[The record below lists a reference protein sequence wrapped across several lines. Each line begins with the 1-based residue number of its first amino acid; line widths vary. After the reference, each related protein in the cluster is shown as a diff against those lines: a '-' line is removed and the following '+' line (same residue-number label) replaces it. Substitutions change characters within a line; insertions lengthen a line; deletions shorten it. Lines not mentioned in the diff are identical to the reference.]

1 MNYTVETD
9 SSQQIVLLMAK
20 TATRFVHMLK
30 RKLES
35 YDNQVVIAETLPQKL
50 TPYFAAFFFN
60 ASERMFRDIVG
71 KFDKRMIFVFFD
83 QKEIAQRCL
92 AQISHNKKGNIKIIN
107 LETSFDYFEKDIE
120 TIFWFSFAP
129 SEEIYLP
136 IYHPKP
142 HHHIEVPKKVI
153 SRPQGPPPF
162 TLAWLNQFLQPRYT
176 ITFIITLIVLIH
188 LLFVPALGFAT
199 YFHYKAARA
208 VEKRDFEK
216 SKQYLAKGTQLLGAA
231 QFLYSYV
238 RPTYSLF
245 SVGII
250 PDNIFVVN
258 QTLSET
264 ITSGSNIYQHGK
276 EFQEMFM
283 LQNKSPSQIEYMAQL
298 KDNLFQRLTDFNQDL
313 MVLEEKIP
321 GWNKA
326 LTDGKKDLREATDI
340 ISLAQRFFPY
350 FDSLFAR
357 KGEKNYLILF
367 ANNMELRPGG
377 GFIGSFAVLRLK
389 NFSIKD
395 LKVYDVYDAD
405 GQLVEHVDA
414 PAPIQIYLGQ
424 PHWFLRDSAFSADF
438 SENYDE
444 AKYFLSKSMNM
455 ERFDGVILVTTT
467 AIQNILGALDTLYIP
482 DFRESVNADNF
493 YMKAQ
498 LHAEKDFFPGSTQKK
513 TFLASVMNQMMIA
526 LPEAS
531 PAKLFQAI
539 KKSLDE
545 KQIVAYFDDAD
556 LQKNLDSMYWSG
568 RTIKPG
574 CSSTNP
580 NCIADYV
587 FPYDANLGVN
597 KANFFIT
604 KYEKLRVNVKEDGTV
619 DHHLSINYKN
629 DSYKDV
635 FPGGTYKN
643 YFQILLPTGVQI
655 KKITLNGK
663 VVNTYDLQSDN
674 YARLGFLTMVEPKS
688 QTLVEIDYT
697 TKKDLS
703 LGSGVYQ
710 LIVQKQIGSPN
721 SDIQLEIQLPKHT
734 YVTNK
739 NFNPLVKDNV
749 IHYNTSLSAD
759 KIFYI
764 EFYLEKYDDSK
775 K

>member
-9 SSQQIVLLMAK
+9 SSQQTVLVMAK

-35 YDNQVVIAETLPQKL
+35 YDNQVVLTDTLPHKL
-50 TPYFAAFFFN
+50 TPYFTAFFFN
-60 ASERMFRDIVG
+60 PSERMFREIVG
-71 KFDKRMIFVFFD
+71 KYDKRMVFIFFD
-83 QKEIAQRCL
+83 QREMAQRCL
-92 AQISHNKKGNIKIIN
+92 NQVAHHKKGTIKIIN
-107 LETSFDYFEKDIE
+107 LETSFDWFEKDIE

-129 SEEIYLP
+129 SEEIFLP
-136 IYHPKP
+136 IHHPKP
-142 HHHIEVPKKVI
+142 HIPTQQQKKVVH
-153 SRPQGPPPF
+153 RHYGPKPF
-162 TLAWLNQFLQPRYT
+162 TLAWLNQYLQPKYT
-176 ITFIITLIVLIH
+176 ITFILSLIVVIH
-188 LLFVPALGFAT
+188 LLFVPALGIAT
-199 YFHYKAARA
+199 FFHYKAAKA
-208 VEKRDFEK
+208 IETRDFES
-216 SKQYLAKGTQLLGAA
+216 SKQYLAKGSQVLNVS

-264 ITSGSNIYQHGK
+264 ITQGINIYQHGK
-276 EFQEMFM
+276 EFQELFM
-283 LQNKSPSQIEYMAQL
+283 QQNKSPSQVEYMAQL
-298 KDNLFQRLTDFNQDL
+298 KDNLFERLTDFNQNL
-313 MVLEEKIP
+313 MVLEEKLP
-321 GWNKA
+321 SWNKEFVR
-326 LTDGKKDLREATDI
+326 GKQELNQISDI
-340 ISLAQRFFPY
+340 ITLSQRFFPY

-357 KGEKNYLILF
+357 NGEKNYLILF

-377 GFIGSFAVLRLK
+377 GFIGSFAVLKLK
-389 NFSIKD
+389 NYSISE

-414 PAPIQIYLGQ
+414 PKPIQDYLEQ

-444 AKYFLSKSMNM
+444 AKFFLEKSMGM

-467 AIQNILGALDTLYIP
+467 AIQNILGAMETLYIP

-493 YMKAQ
+493 YIKAQ
-498 LHAEKDFFPGSTQKK
+498 LHAEKDFFPGSHQKK

-526 LPEAS
+526 LPDAS
-531 PAKLFQAI
+531 PTKLFEAV

-545 KQIVAYFDDAD
+545 KQIVAFFDDPD
-556 LQKNLDSMYWSG
+556 LQRNLDSMYWSG

-604 KYEKLRVNVKEDGTV
+604 KSEKLRVNVGDDGKIT
-619 DHHLSINYKN
+619 HHLSIKYKN
-629 DSYKDV
+629 DSYENI

-643 YFQILLPTGVQI
+643 YFQILLPSGVQVN
-655 KKITLNGK
+655 KITVNGK
-663 VVNTYDLQSDN
+663 VVNTYDLKSDN
-674 YARLGFLTMVEPKS
+674 YARLGFLTTVEPKS
-688 QTLVEIDYT
+688 QTIVEIDYT
-697 TKKDLS
+697 IEKKLS
-703 LGSGVYQ
+703 IGSGVYQ

-721 SDIQLEIQLPKHT
+721 SDLQLEIQLPKHT

-739 NFNPLVKDNV
+739 NFSPLVKDHV

-764 EFYLEKYDDSK
+764 EFYLEKYDD
-775 K
+775 